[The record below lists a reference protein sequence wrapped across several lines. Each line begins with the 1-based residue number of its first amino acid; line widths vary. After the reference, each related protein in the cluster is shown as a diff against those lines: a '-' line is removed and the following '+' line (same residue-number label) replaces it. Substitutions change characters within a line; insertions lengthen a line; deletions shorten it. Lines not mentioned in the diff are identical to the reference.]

1 MSLTNPFLFA
11 IGFAFLVS
19 AGYSFVNGDP
29 RMGCMS
35 LGLAFANGSLG
46 W

>member
-1 MSLTNPFLFA
+1 MANPFLLA
-11 IGFAFLVS
+11 IAFGFVLA
-19 AGYSFVNGDP
+19 AGYSFIQGDP

-46 W
+46 V